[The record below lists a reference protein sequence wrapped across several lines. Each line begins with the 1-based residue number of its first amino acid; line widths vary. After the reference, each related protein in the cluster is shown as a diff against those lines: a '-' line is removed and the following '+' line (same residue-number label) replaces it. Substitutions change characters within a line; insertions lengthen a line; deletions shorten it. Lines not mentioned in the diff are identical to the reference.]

1 MWPVVC
7 VGCTSKSL
15 SSEGDHFTSPDKNI
29 IKRCSEAGLIGG
41 ENPGG

>member
-7 VGCTSKSL
+7 VAQVKSL
-15 SSEGDHFTSPDKNI
+15 SSEGDRFTSPDKNI
-29 IKRCSEAGLIGG
+29 IKRWSEAGLIGG